1 MEFDP
6 EFNNE
11 FNRVFNNTNVPEA
24 NDYTP
29 EILEDT
35 YFNMELAMPRGQNDG
50 PEFAKVTKRLRDAN
64 GLLIGTKNDNPLLN
78 TRIYEVEYTDTYKA
92 SLTANSTAMNIYAQ
106 VNDEGNLYV
115 YSVA

>member
-35 YFNMELAMPRGQNDG
+35 YFNMELAMPRG
-50 PEFAKVTKRLRDAN
+50 
-64 GLLIGTKNDNPLLN
+64 
-78 TRIYEVEYTDTYKA
+78 
-92 SLTANSTAMNIYAQ
+92 
-106 VNDEGNLYV
+106 
-115 YSVA
+115 